1 MRVFFLSRLRCQW
14 LCVMV
19 MLFVVGAS
27 STFAAEPKNTVSGQ
41 SRYDAGCA
49 RCHGA
54 SGKGNGPQALALFF
68 MFKVPNMA
76 DPAYMQTRS
85 DDVLF
90 RTIKQG
96 KASMP
101 SFGLKLTDSEI
112 KDLVVYI
119 RSFTKTP

>member
-1 MRVFFLSRLRCQW
+1 M
-14 LCVMV
+14 
-19 MLFVVGAS
+19 
-27 STFAAEPKNTVSGQ
+27 
-41 SRYDAGCA
+41 
-49 RCHGA
+49 
-54 SGKGNGPQALALFF
+54 ALFF

-112 KDLVVYI
+112 KELVVYI